1 MWDKS
6 LNSCNKFCRLQAVFQ
21 ADLMKWNYYAKLLHW
36 TNKASNLI
44 TNGVII
50 IKFNS
55 ITPLV
60 NYWWSQLLPGGHPAI
75 VDTPIIRTEAKSL
88 AKINY
93 RCLTELKSSYR
104 LSLKRTLS
112 QGPYSVC
119 NKGSWLY

>member
-6 LNSCNKFCRLQAVFQ
+6 LNSCNKFCGLQAVFQ
-21 ADLMKWNYYAKLLHW
+21 ADLMKWNYYTKLLHW

-60 NYWWSQLLPGGHPAI
+60 NY
-75 VDTPIIRTEAKSL
+75 
-88 AKINY
+88 
-93 RCLTELKSSYR
+93 
-104 LSLKRTLS
+104 
-112 QGPYSVC
+112 
-119 NKGSWLY
+119 